1 MPTTLPDLT
10 PLPGKQTGAEVT
22 KLVGL
27 MQRLLAPDGCPW
39 DREQT
44 LETLVPYLV
53 EETYEVVDAL
63 ATGDVDDHREELGDL
78 LLQIVFQSE
87 LRFAEGKFGIDDVAR
102 GIVAK
107 LVRRHPHVFGDVVA
121 KDADAVLANW
131 AKLKAGEKAEKGKH
145 GALDGVPQSAPA
157 LLRATRTGEKAG
169 AVGLRLA
176 RRRRAARQG
185 RRGAAASSTR
195 PAAAA
200 TRARCSASS
209 ATAVRDGEPGAQAGA
224 RRRAGAARRHRSVR
238 APLRARRDGRWPPQ
252 GRAVADAPADEQDRL
267 WEVGETRR
275 SQSPDGV
282 KVAACRCRSRPRS
295 RSTGWSRDGIRTA
308 RPSRRRAG
316 RRCTAP
322 RSRSAPRCCG
332 RLGHGTDQARA
343 APASRNLGLGL
354 PAPPRVRSSDKD
366 VDGILDRVF
375 GQAPDGKTAPRAK
388 GGPR

>member
-1 MPTTLPDLT
+1 VPDDPREKLPDLT

-78 LLQIVFQSE
+78 LLQIAFQSE

-107 LVRRHPHVFGDVVA
+107 LVHRHPHVFGDVVA

-131 AKLKAGEKAEKGKH
+131 AKLKAKEKAKKGKH

-169 AVGLRLA
+169 AVGFDWPDADGPRAKIDEELGEFDEARRGGNQGRMQEELGDLLFATVNLA
-176 RRRRAARQG
+176 RKLGLDAEQALRD
-185 RRGAAASSTR
+185 
-195 PAAAA
+195 A
-200 TRARCSASS
+200 TDRF
-209 ATAVRDGEPGAQAGA
+209 A
-224 RRRAGAARRHRSVR
+224 RRFGHLERTLAG
-238 APLRARRDGRWPPQ
+238 Q

-267 WEVGETRR
+267 WEAAKRAETD
-275 SQSPDGV
+275 SAEVP
-282 KVAACRCRSRPRS
+282 VADP
-295 RSTGWSRDGIRTA
+295 
-308 RPSRRRAG
+308 
-316 RRCTAP
+316 
-322 RSRSAPRCCG
+322 
-332 RLGHGTDQARA
+332 
-343 APASRNLGLGL
+343 
-354 PAPPRVRSSDKD
+354 KE
-366 VDGILDRVF
+366 
-375 GQAPDGKTAPRAK
+375 
-388 GGPR
+388 